1 MGTLRP
7 GRGRDWASSPVQRGL
22 SPCLAPH
29 PATPLWGLFRSLG
42 PGNRQRL
49 LEKTHSFI
57 ISSTE
62 GRSSQNQGESADS
75 REEALLASNE
85 RVPQDHDDRVPA
97 QEHLGDVAVLVDWLG
112 LLLAL
117 AALGDLR
124 PHFLHILQ
132 HHVAV
137 PGGDGEAAGLSE
149 GCVLTLPLGGTASGK
164 GESQGSEARAKDF
177 TSCASV
183 SSSLNWRHSWC
194 LPPMAVVKIK

>member
-1 MGTLRP
+1 MVGRRP
-7 GRGRDWASSPVQRGL
+7 LLVRD
-22 SPCLAPH
+22 
-29 PATPLWGLFRSLG
+29 
-42 PGNRQRL
+42 
-49 LEKTHSFI
+49 
-57 ISSTE
+57 
-62 GRSSQNQGESADS
+62 
-75 REEALLASNE
+75 E
-85 RVPQDHDDRVPA
+85 RVSQDHDDSA
-97 QEHLGDVAVLVDWLG
+97 QEHLCDAVVLVDWLG
-112 LLLAL
+112 LLAL
-117 AALGDLR
+117 ATLGNLS
-124 PHFLHILQ
+124 PPLLCVLQ